1 MLSHVLALLL
11 AAAVAGGADVRQL
24 PPAATGAL
32 ETAITAAIDRFN
44 TTEEKLRDNPKVES
58 GGPAK
63 EPSLLRATYRRI
75 GGQHQITGIESG
87 ATPVATVRMRAV
99 EFEKRAT
106 NTDEDIRREFKKA
119 PWLETPRGY
128 ILDFRFHWN
137 GKAWE
142 QVGEPASYP
151 TLGVVG
157 EPTG

>member
-1 MLSHVLALLL
+1 MPSHVLALLL
-11 AAAVAGGADVRQL
+11 AAAVAAGADVRQL
-24 PPAATGAL
+24 PPAASGAL
-32 ETAITAAIDRFN
+32 EPAITAAIDRFN
-44 TTEEKLRDNPKVES
+44 TSEEKVRKNPAVES
-58 GGPAK
+58 AGPAK

-75 GGQHQITGIESG
+75 GGQHLITGIEPG
-87 ATPVATVRMRAV
+87 ATPVVTVRMRAV

-106 NTDEDIRREFKKA
+106 NTDEDVHREFKKA

-128 ILDFRFHWN
+128 ILDFRFRWS
-137 GKAWE
+137 GTAWE